1 MVTIDIKSES
11 IDGKY
16 YTVVYGEYSKGI
28 AVLDSCTCPDFK
40 YRRAESGEMCKHLAT
55 VKHAMVELPKKTCV
69 ICHSLTDDEYSICSI
84 CRT

>member
-16 YTVVYGEYSKGI
+16 YTVIHGEMNKK
-28 AVLDSCTCPDFK
+28 DSCTCPDFK
-40 YRRAESGEMCKHLAT
+40 YRHLEQGTQCKHLT
-55 VKHAMVELPKKTCV
+55 SVIHAMVELPKKTCV
-69 ICHSLTDDEYSICSI
+69 ICKALTNDEFSICSV